1 MNDPQGAL
9 ISTMVIA
16 SAADGHMSDR
26 ELATIGDIVGHLPAF
41 RTFQPERITEIS
53 AQCQEYLA
61 AEDGLDR
68 ALETIRGALPA
79 ALRETAYALA
89 CEVAVADGSLAQEE
103 LRFLELLRH
112 ELDIDRLHAAAIE
125 RAAAV
130 RHRVP

>member
-1 MNDPQGAL
+1 MTDPQAAL

-26 ELATIGDIVGHLPAF
+26 ELQTIGDIVRHLPVF
-41 RTFQPERITEIS
+41 RRFQPERIGEIS
-53 AQCQEYLA
+53 DDCQRYLED
-61 AEDGLDR
+61 EDGLDR
-68 ALETIRGALPA
+68 AMAMIREALPA

-89 CEVAVADGSLAQEE
+89 CDVAVADGRLAQEE
-103 LRFLELLRH
+103 LRFLEMLRH

-130 RHRVP
+130 RHRTV